1 MSDNTTLLDKNQK
14 NQYGWGGPR
23 PNSGR
28 PKGSTK
34 RPQIK
39 DFITE
44 EQAHAVVASLMAD
57 ALEGKT
63 DAAKYIAD
71 QYFGK
76 ALQSQELSGKDGA
89 SMIFAI
95 AETIANK
102 NDITLPE
109 AERDSEES

>member
-1 MSDNTTLLDKNQK
+1 MQNNDTHLEKKQENRGK
-14 NQYGWGGPR
+14 WGGPR
-23 PNSGR
+23 PGSGR

-44 EQAHAVVASLMAD
+44 EQAHAVVASLLAE

-76 ALQSQELSGKDGA
+76 AMQTQEISGRDGA
-89 SMIFAI
+89 DLIFAI
-95 AETIANK
+95 SEVVAQK
-102 NDITLPE
+102 NDITLTETKP
-109 AERDSEES
+109 DSE

>member
-1 MSDNTTLLDKNQK
+1 MNTHLEKNQE
-14 NQYGWGGPR
+14 NQNGWGGPR

-39 DFITE
+39 DYITE
-44 EQAHAVVASLMAD
+44 EQAHAVLASLLAE

-76 ALQSQELSGKDGA
+76 AMQRNELSGPDGV
-89 SMIFAI
+89 
-95 AETIANK
+95 
-102 NDITLPE
+102 DLPTQVLVKFVG
-109 AERDSEES
+109 DGNQGN